1 MMFCK
6 ENNTMK
12 VTKEQLKQIIKEE
25 IESIMASRI
34 SEETL
39 EEKTDDEQSLTPA
52 ATVKEK

>member
-1 MMFCK
+1 MMFYK
-6 ENNTMK
+6 ENNKMK
-12 VTKEQLKQIIKEE
+12 ITKDQLKQIIKEE

-39 EEKTDDEQSLTPA
+39 EEKTDDEQPLTPD